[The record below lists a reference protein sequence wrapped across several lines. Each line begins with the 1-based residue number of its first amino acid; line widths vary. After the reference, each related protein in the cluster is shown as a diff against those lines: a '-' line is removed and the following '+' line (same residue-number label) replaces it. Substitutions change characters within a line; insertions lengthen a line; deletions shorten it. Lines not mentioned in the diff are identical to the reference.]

1 MQGAESPETGFL
13 RDFWPRV
20 LVSPVFGLAIPVS
33 TGLIDRSRHSA
44 SGLVLSFA
52 YFTLTAWLV
61 WEGNRRIYLRLPHR
75 QDWLRRPWR
84 RIVTLLGA
92 VVLFTIPVSTTL
104 LVGWRMVT
112 GDPGLR
118 PHALPTAVL
127 AIVTAVVIVTHVY
140 ETVFLLH
147 DWESDR
153 LRNARLDRART
164 EAEFEMLRREV
175 DPHFLFNNLNAL
187 VHLVETGHPSAV
199 PFIDA
204 LSATYRY
211 VLEARHR
218 PLVTLAEELEAL
230 RRHLVLANIRYG
242 DMLRL
247 TIDVPASEAAR
258 LLVPPVCL
266 GELLLNT
273 VKHNRVSAEAPLA
286 IDVRLNGATLA
297 MSNDYRP
304 LTHRPRSTGLGLENL
319 AERHRFATGRRPTW
333 GVEGGRFVVRLPL
346 AEGLEGQDGGSVVEV
361 AEHRA

>member
-1 MQGAESPETGFL
+1 MSAPAVPETRFL

-20 LVSPVFGLAIPVS
+20 LLSPVFGVVIPLT
-33 TGLIDRSRHSA
+33 TGLIDPARHTSA
-44 SGLVLSFA
+44 GMALSFL
-52 YFTLTAWLV
+52 YFSVTAWLV

-75 QDWLRRPWR
+75 QDWLDRPWR
-84 RIVTLLGA
+84 RILTLLGA
-92 VVLFTIPVSTTL
+92 VVLYTIPASTL
-104 LVGWRMVT
+104 LLVMWRLYT
-112 GDPGLR
+112 KDPGMR

-127 AIVTAVVIVTHVY
+127 AIVTAVVVVTHVY

-164 EAEFEMLRREV
+164 EAEFETLRREV

-187 VHLVETGHPSAV
+187 VHLIEIGHPSAL

-242 DMLRL
+242 DVLRL
-247 TIDVPASEAAR
+247 RIAIDEQDATR
-258 LLVPPVCL
+258 LLLPPVCL
-266 GELLLNT
+266 GELLLNS
-273 VKHNRVSAEAPLA
+273 VKHNAATAERPLD
-286 IDVRLNGATLA
+286 IDVRLNETTLE
-297 MSNDYRP
+297 MSNEHRP
-304 LTHRPRSTGLGLENL
+304 LPHRTASTNLGLENL
-319 AERHRFATGRRPTW
+319 AQRHRFATGLQPTW
-333 GVEGGRFVVRLPL
+333 GIENGRFFVRLPL
-346 AEGLEGQDGGSVVEV
+346 AAGPPVGEGDRHETGRH
-361 AEHRA
+361 A